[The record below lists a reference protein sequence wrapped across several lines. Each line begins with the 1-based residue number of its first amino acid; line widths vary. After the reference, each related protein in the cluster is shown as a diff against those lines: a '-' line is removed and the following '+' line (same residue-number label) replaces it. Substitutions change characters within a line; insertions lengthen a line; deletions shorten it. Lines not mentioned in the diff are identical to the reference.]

1 MNQVAL
7 LIGVNHYQPDLGLA
21 ATDQGLAELHA
32 ALQQAN
38 PPFQSDLCCDRP
50 LAEVQETVEQVFRE
64 RQPQDLVLLVLTGYA
79 LQTNGSLHFLQ
90 ADSNADAKGNVW
102 LGTTLSS
109 EFLRL
114 VMDRSPAQRQIVILD
129 CIFRHHLHSTSIPES
144 PVNLQGLLTQ
154 AHSGFDPTAARP
166 VKSCD
171 RLVLVAHSHTHHAPM
186 DLHPPDLWGYL
197 HYFAEGLQRGYA
209 DIDGNGIMTVANL
222 HTYAQTRLQIA
233 APAIV
238 PTLLGAIELA
248 QAPLNRVAASRSTL
262 QYARLIEQYRVSV
275 EVDSE
280 NRRVLTGRNFLT
292 DIQRIFELSSQQAEQ
307 IESEVLR
314 PWWEYHQ
321 RLRHYRQHLAALM
334 AQADRL
340 EPMPQAMQTLKQALY
355 LTDEQ
360 TAVIDVATFVDEHQ
374 QQRELH
380 LKNLARYEQ
389 AFLAALLRQYPLTE
403 NDRQGLVQLQTLLAL
418 TNDEV
423 EAAEHRIVYRIQQL
437 VAHDVPPEAPINE
450 PHPTKVVEPLVEP
463 PESMPSG
470 IDSPLSASPNLERL
484 LEHLERTAFQG
495 GAPVQNKG
503 VGEVAAPEPS
513 SPPVTEVQAPPSPT
527 PPPLAPV
534 TERQPSSSRPFIID
548 WLVPLLLIATLVGTA
563 AAVLLPSL
571 RNRLPVAG
579 GSMNAITNPNEAFDI
594 GRSKMQTQEY
604 TDAIA
609 AYNRAIELD
618 PNLVAAYINRGI
630 VHTKLGEYDK
640 AIADYTAVITKSP
653 NTRNELIALSNR
665 SHVHYDKG
673 DYQRAFADAEAVVR
687 REPGMP
693 EALINRANAR
703 LKLPNANKN
712 DYEEAIKDY
721 DRAIQVATQEGLGNL
736 FLAGAYTNRG
746 NAHLFADKA
755 DAAIADYNE
764 ALKRESNYADA
775 IYNRGLAY
783 ASKGDILAA
792 TQDLN
797 QAVELYEQQ
806 GNRVMQKNARDQLA
820 KLSGRRS

>member
-21 ATDQGLAELHA
+21 ATEQGLAELHA

-38 PPFQSDLCCDRP
+38 PPFQSYLHCDRP
-50 LAEVQETVEQVFRE
+50 LAEVQETVELVFRK

-90 ADSNADAKGNVW
+90 TDSNADAEGNVW

-129 CIFRHHLHSTSIPES
+129 CIFRRHLHSTSIPES
-144 PVNLQGLLTQ
+144 PVNLQGLLKQ
-154 AHSGFDPTAARP
+154 EHSASDPTTANHP
-166 VKSCD
+166 VKPCD
-171 RLVLVAHSHTHHAPM
+171 RLVLAAHSRTHHAPL
-186 DLHPPDLWGYL
+186 DLHPPELWGYL
-197 HYFAEGLQRGYA
+197 RYFAEGLQRGYA
-209 DIDGNGIMTVANL
+209 DVDGNGILTVANL

-238 PTLLGAIELA
+238 PTLVGEIDLA
-248 QAPLNRVAASRSTL
+248 QSPLNRVTASRATL
-262 QYARLIEQYRVSV
+262 QYARLIEHYRVSV
-275 EVDSE
+275 EIDSE

-321 RLRHYRQHLAALM
+321 RLRRYRQHLAALA
-334 AQADRL
+334 AQADR
-340 EPMPQAMQTLKQALY
+340 PGPSQQAIQTLKQAFY

-360 TAVIDVATFVDEHQ
+360 TAVIDVATFVDEQQ

-403 NDRQGLVQLQTLLAL
+403 TDRQGLLQLQALLAL

-423 EAAEHRIVYRIQQL
+423 EAAEHRIVSRIQQL
-437 VAHDVPPEAPINE
+437 VIRDVSAEPSRNE
-450 PHPTKVVEPLVEP
+450 PPPPKVVEPLVAS
-463 PESMPSG
+463 PESMAPG
-470 IDSPLSASPNLERL
+470 GDSPPAATPNRERL

-495 GAPVQNKG
+495 GAPAQNN
-503 VGEVAAPEPS
+503 VVPEGNTPES
-513 SPPVTEVQAPPSPT
+513 FPPPSTEIQPPPGP
-527 PPPLAPV
+527 PPPLPAPV
-534 TERQPSSSRPFIID
+534 TERQPSSNRPFIID
-548 WLVPLLLIATLVGTA
+548 WLVPLLLIATLAGTA
-563 AAVLLPSL
+563 AAVLLPNL
-571 RNRLPVAG
+571 RDRLPAG
-579 GSMNAITNPNEAFDI
+579 SSMNAITNPDEAFAI
-594 GRSKMQTQEY
+594 GRSKTREQQY

-609 AYNRAIELD
+609 AYSRAIQLKD
-618 PNLVAAYINRGI
+618 DLIAAYINRGI
-630 VHTKLGEYDK
+630 VYTKLGEYDK
-640 AIADYTAVITKSP
+640 AIEDYTTVVKKSP

-665 SHVHYDKG
+665 SHVYYDKG
-673 DYQRAFADAEAVVR
+673 DYERAFADADAVLR

-693 EALINRANAR
+693 EALVNRANAR
-703 LKLPNANKN
+703 LKRPNAGNN
-712 DYEEAIKDY
+712 AYEEAIKDY
-721 DRAIQVATQEGLGNL
+721 DRAIQTATQGGLGNA
-736 FLAGAYTNRG
+736 FLAGVYTNRG
-746 NAHLFADKA
+746 NAHLFADKT

-764 ALKRESNYADA
+764 ALRRERNYVDA

-783 ASKGDILAA
+783 AAKGDVSAA
-792 TQDLN
+792 IEDLS
-797 QAVELYEQQ
+797 QAADLYKQRGDRPME
-806 GNRVMQKNARDQLA
+806 NKAREQLA
-820 KLSGRRS
+820 KLPGPR